1 MVVNGISGDLTLEE
15 LVDVFETVNEN
26 FTDLLINRV
35 VFDKLKSHQNIL
47 MFVLYRLR
55 DRNNLS

>member
-26 FTDLLINRV
+26 FTDLLINRA
-35 VFDKLKSHQNIL
+35 VFDKLKSH
-47 MFVLYRLR
+47 
-55 DRNNLS
+55 